1 MSPRTSSSRRRG
13 TGIIIIMISLSHGDE
28 PPPARGSGGHR
39 PGSRVQGGPGPA
51 SAAAAAVSGLHCR
64 SQVKARRAPEFKF
77 QRLRRPRFNVT
88 APSRISGAAAAGPR
102 RLGDTLVPAIR
113 AAKPLQRRAPRKLR
127 RNQNLGRACGPAA
140 ATNRAITGTLTST
153 ARRRVSA
160 VTAIMIAGRD
170 SSLTVPGPAAVT
182 SLSHRASSM
191 LFEV

>member
-1 MSPRTSSSRRRG
+1 
-13 TGIIIIMISLSHGDE
+13 MISLSHGDE

-88 APSRISGAAAAGPR
+88 APSRSSGAAAAGPR

-127 RNQNLGRACGPAA
+127 RNQNLGRAQLRPGRRDHPGHNWHHDFNGSPAGIGGHGNHDRRQGLVTDGA
-140 ATNRAITGTLTST
+140 RAGGSHEPESPGFVYAIRSLIKSE
-153 ARRRVSA
+153 RSA
-160 VTAIMIAGRD
+160 IKT
-170 SSLTVPGPAAVT
+170 
-182 SLSHRASSM
+182 
-191 LFEV
+191 